1 MMWFMWVMEIPYPLH
16 ILEMWIL
23 SQGIT
28 LPSTR
33 NLNFKDVHV
42 VPDLKKNL
50 LSVGKFASDNYCCF
64 EFTSCGFIIKDHNQ
78 TIIARGHKERQLYT
92 LKEGHQK
99 ALSAIRGGGSTYT
112 VWHQRLGHQN
122 SKFLSLLRNKI
133 NITHWVS
140 KPTVCASCQ
149 MEKSCNLLFKLL
161 IKFHNILL
169 KKFIVIFGALHLWLL
184 IIIFD
189 IMHSL

>member
-1 MMWFMWVMEIPYPLH
+1 M
-16 ILEMWIL
+16 
-23 SQGIT
+23 
-28 LPSTR
+28 
-33 NLNFKDVHV
+33 